1 MATDH
6 SPKLRTACNSV
17 AARASETAF
26 RGRII
31 SISVFSAAHA
41 HHASRVRAAVKTAVE
56 KLDACGVQPFPQLSR
71 RRAHQR
77 ERNFVPAAPL
87 NT

>member
-56 KLDACGVQPFPQLSR
+56 KSDACGVQPFPRLSTDGVHTEGKKFRSR
-71 RRAHQR
+71 RT
-77 ERNFVPAAPL
+77 P
-87 NT
+87 